1 MSEKFNLYADAI
13 DQSKLIPALDNFIC
27 TRGII
32 DMTTKENR
40 QNMKWQ
46 IIHMLR
52 EHMPEIVENII
63 RMKKE
68 KKDAEKRSNEN

>member
-1 MSEKFNLYADAI
+1 
-13 DQSKLIPALDNFIC
+13 
-27 TRGII
+27 
-32 DMTTKENR
+32 MTTKENR